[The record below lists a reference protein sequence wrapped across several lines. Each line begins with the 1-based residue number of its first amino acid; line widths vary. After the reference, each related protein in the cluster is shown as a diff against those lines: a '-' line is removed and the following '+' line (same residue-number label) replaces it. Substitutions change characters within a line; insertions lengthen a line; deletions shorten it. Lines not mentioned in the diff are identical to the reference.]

1 MAHDV
6 QHAADVR
13 NDIADAVLLQL
24 DAGSGAAIIVLQDA
38 ASPPAEVATLTC
50 SDPAGVVSAET
61 LTFSAITDD
70 SSATGGTATQGKITD
85 SDSNTVLTFTVGIGS
100 TYDLDMDN
108 NVIGAGA
115 TVSISSLT
123 YTAPV

>member
-13 NDIADAVLLQL
+13 NDIADAVLAQI
-24 DAGSGAAIIVLQDA
+24 DAGAGAAIIVLQDA
-38 ASPPAEVATLTC
+38 ASPPNEVATLTC
-50 SDPAGVVSAET
+50 SDPAGTVSAAD
-61 LTFSAITDD
+61 LTFSSITDD
-70 SSATGGTATQGKITD
+70 TSATGGTATQGKVTD
-85 SDSNTVLTFTVGIGS
+85 SDSNTCLTFTVGIGS
-100 TYDLDMDN
+100 TFDLDMDN

-115 TVSISSLT
+115 TVSITSFV